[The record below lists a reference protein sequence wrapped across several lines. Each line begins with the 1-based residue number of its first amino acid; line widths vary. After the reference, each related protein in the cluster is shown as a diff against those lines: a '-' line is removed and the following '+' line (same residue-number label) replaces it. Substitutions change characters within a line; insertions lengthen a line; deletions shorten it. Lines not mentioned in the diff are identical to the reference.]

1 MNIGTIIVL
10 VILAVIVFFAV
21 RSIYKQKKNGSCC
34 SGDCSKCHGCSS
46 TKNTNNKK

>member
-21 RSIYKQKKNGSCC
+21 RSIYRKNKNGSCC
-34 SGDCSKCHGCSS
+34 NGDCCNCHGCSS
-46 TKNTNNKK
+46 TKDTNNKK